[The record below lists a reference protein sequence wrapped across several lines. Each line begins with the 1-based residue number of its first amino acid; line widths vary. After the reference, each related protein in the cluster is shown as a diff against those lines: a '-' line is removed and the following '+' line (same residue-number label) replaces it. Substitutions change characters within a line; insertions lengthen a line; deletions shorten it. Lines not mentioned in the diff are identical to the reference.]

1 MGFKKCD
8 YCGKW
13 ETHWLLLPNDD
24 WEKCVMCGKVY
35 CDDCAPKGNNLKEY
49 LTVAQR
55 FPNGIP
61 LDVLNI
67 LRSYGS
73 PLLRVL
79 ENDRKTQLSYRFC
92 ARCIDLANEIIAKLL
107 VVIEEW
113 KRINIDSYNKPIIH
127 PRDVRM
133 VSCKYK
139 GKISTVGARYN
150 VESEWHDDKE
160 DAWYNLAENAAKK
173 GCDVVV
179 SINTDVEY
187 ELNTPDTC
195 DDVRTYT
202 SNYMGDPQTEGEGEY
217 ISVWNYDTKG
227 DAIEA
232 LKEEA
237 CSREYDVILDVEWE
251 RDGRE
256 WGCMGTA
263 YNSGSHPIFRCSGVA
278 TSLKDD
284 GAELQMPAVEEV
296 LAVHYL
302 KDRLVPTVNNL
313 NKYSD
318 CYSSVFNYKL
328 LELRRQMIDHS
339 YVLPNSGLL
348 SDSSESFDLL
358 SEIDSSKL
366 RANLYKNMPFDKV
379 CVAIAF
385 GGNEVHHIVGNSP
398 LEEDSRKILA
408 RLKVDINS
416 AINGMF
422 LCDRSPDSIYTR
434 FPVHNGNHSAS
445 YKKEVYDRIRNCL
458 TKEALI
464 AELDC
469 IKFAILEGRIKL

>member
-1 MGFKKCD
+1 MRKKCD
-8 YCGKW
+8 YCGRI
-13 ETHWLLLPNDD
+13 ETHWLLLPNDN
-24 WEKCVMCGKVY
+24 WKECAICGKVF
-35 CDDCAPKGNNLKEY
+35 CDDCSPKKWNSTKFMSLLGY
-49 LTVAQR
+49 SSQ
-55 FPNGIP
+55 GISN
-61 LDVLNI
+61 DILNV
-67 LRSYGS
+67 LRSYDS
-73 PLLRVL
+73 PLLKVI
-79 ENDRKTQLSYRFC
+79 ENDGKIQSPLRYC
-92 ARCIDLANEIIAKLL
+92 AKCIDTAYELTIKLL
-107 VVIEEW
+107 VVMEEW
-113 KRINIDSYNKPIIH
+113 KKINIDAYNKPIIH

-139 GKISTVGARYN
+139 GKIHTVGARYN
-150 VESEWHDDKE
+150 VESDWYDDRE
-160 DAWYNLAENAAKK
+160 DALYNLAENAAKK
-173 GCDVVV
+173 CCDVVV

-187 ELNTPDTC
+187 ELNTPDTY

-237 CSREYDVILDVEWE
+237 CSRGYDVILDVEWE

-256 WGCMGTA
+256 WGCKGTA
-263 YNSGSHPIFRCSGVA
+263 YSSGSHPTFRCSGIA
-278 TSLKDD
+278 TSLKDN
-284 GAELQMPAVEEV
+284 GAELQMPAKEEL

-302 KDRLVPTVNNL
+302 NDRLVPTVNNL
-313 NKYSD
+313 NKFAD
-318 CYSSVFNYKL
+318 CYSSVFNDKL

-366 RANLYKNMPFDKV
+366 RANLYKSMPFDKV
-379 CVAIAF
+379 CVSIAF
-385 GGNEVHHIVGNSP
+385 GGNEAHHIVGNSP
-398 LEEDSRKILA
+398 LEEESRKILA

-422 LCDRSPDSIYTR
+422 LCDRSHDSIYAR
-434 FPVHNGNHSAS
+434 FPVHNGNHPDS
-445 YKKEVYDRIRNCL
+445 YKKEIYARIRNCL

-469 IKFAILEGRIKL
+469 IKFAILEGRIKI